1 VEPYKKLPYNTSM
14 DKKKE
19 LKGLYNSDKKDRKEK
34 IVLGLSG
41 SMDSLVSAYLLKI
54 QKYELLA
61 YTVVTSTDEEFKD
74 GRSLFSCHLEQAR
87 LEKLKEFCHKLGI
100 PHQVIKASE
109 DFKEYVIGSWT
120 ADRVSGKYANP
131 CLNCHD
137 LRMQLLYQ
145 KMLEVG
151 ASYMATGHYA
161 KVFHHEA
168 HDTVFLHTSNDGEID
183 QSGILARL
191 PREILNS
198 LILPLSDL
206 GQKEVLKLAE
216 NFGISILNKE
226 VKFGDCLSSDQID
239 LITENVPPGFL
250 KEGIFKDD
258 DPGSDLGD
266 HLGVQNYAYGEQLD
280 IRENG
285 RLKKLRVGKF
295 NFYSKDITLVDESFF
310 NRKNI
315 LLVDCHFS
323 EDVSWLEPLKGY
335 LKNASKQESECWI
348 QRKSLSSVSVELN
361 EEHPFLEGEVVSI
374 VRKKGK
380 NAKVYLSGKVQL
392 LKVSDKEEGEESD
405 KKVNYAIDF

>member
-1 VEPYKKLPYNTSM
+1 MEPYKKVLYNTSM

-19 LKGLYNSDKKDRKEK
+19 LEGLYNSDKKDRKEK

-61 YTVVTSTDEEFKD
+61 YTVVTSSDEDFKEGLD
-74 GRSLFSCHLEQAR
+74 LFSCHLEQTR

-109 DFKEYVIGSWT
+109 EFKEYVIGTWT
-120 ADRVSGKYANP
+120 ADKVSGRYANP

-137 LRMQLLYQ
+137 LRMKLLYQ

-151 ASYMATGHYA
+151 ARYMATGHYA

-183 QSGILARL
+183 QSGMLARL

-216 NFGISILNKE
+216 NFGISMPNKE
-226 VKFGDCLSSDQID
+226 VKFGSCLNSDQID
-239 LITENVPPGFL
+239 FITINVPASFL
-250 KEGIFKDD
+250 KEGHFRSEDSE
-258 DPGSDLGD
+258 SDLGD
-266 HLGVQNYAYGEQLD
+266 HPGIQNYTYGEQLD
-280 IRENG
+280 IRDNG
-285 RLKKLRVGKF
+285 RMKKMRMGKF
-295 NFYSKDITLVDESFF
+295 NFFSKDISLVDESFF

-315 LLVDCHFS
+315 LLVDCQFS

-335 LKNASKQESECWI
+335 LKKGSKQEAECWI
-348 QRKSLSSVSVELN
+348 QRKNLSAVSVELN
-361 EEHPFLEGEVVSI
+361 EEQQFFEGEVVS
-374 VRKKGK
+374 VLRKKGK
-380 NAKVYLSGKVQL
+380 NSKVYLTGKVQFVN
-392 LKVSDKEEGEESD
+392 VSENEEGEESD
-405 KKVNYAIDF
+405 KKVNYSVDF